1 MTNILS
7 MITWIQ
13 LNYSSKWKYTAT
25 TFSDTFEPIF
35 LVIYSQITQNIY
47 FLLYLLITPKLNNQ
61 HVQKALFLY
70 VEYTKLQ

>member
-1 MTNILS
+1 M
-7 MITWIQ
+7 
-13 LNYSSKWKYTAT
+13 AT

-35 LVIYSQITQNIY
+35 LVIYSQLTQNIN
-47 FLLYLLITPKLNNQ
+47 FLLYLLITPKLTNQ